1 METKMTLEEH
11 QERKGRS
18 YKLLLLFGMISIFMI
33 FAGLTSAFIVSKS
46 RPDWLDGFIL
56 PSAFLFSTLT
66 MLLSSLTFYLAY
78 IATKENQRSKASL
91 MLWVTLA
98 LGFLFVYLQFKGFQQ
113 VVEDGH
119 YFTGSESN
127 ITTTFLYIIV
137 LVHLA
142 HLIGGFISLLIVIY
156 NHYKQKYSATQ
167 TLGIELSAMYWH
179 FMDFIWVCLFL
190 FFYFSK

>member
-1 METKMTLEEH
+1 MTLEEH

-18 YKLLLLFGMISIFMI
+18 YKLLLLFSMISIFMI

-46 RPDWLDGFIL
+46 RPDWLDGFVL

-66 MLLSSLTFYLAY
+66 MLLSSLTFYFAY
-78 IATKENQRSKASL
+78 KATKDSQRSKATL
-91 MLWVTLA
+91 MLWVTLV

-137 LVHLA
+137 LVHLV

-156 NHYKQKYSATQ
+156 NHYKQKYNATQ